1 LTVSR
6 GSTTKPGIAPDLTAV
21 DLTDLDR
28 FAHGFP
34 HDVFT
39 TLRREA
45 PVFWHAPTRNTPD
58 GEGFWILSRH
68 ADIVSAAADTAVFS
82 SADGGCR
89 AGGGT
94 LIEDL
99 PSGFA
104 SGVLLNMMDDPRH
117 QRIRKL
123 VTPGVAPRALAAL
136 EPELR
141 ERSRAI
147 VAAAVARRDC
157 DFLVDVAAELPLQ
170 ATAQLLGVPQA
181 DRHLLLE
188 WADATLD
195 YDGRELGQ
203 QDFRASAA
211 SAAMFEYG
219 TVLLDGKRR
228 RPDDGLLSVLV
239 HAQIERD
246 PDGQVAPLDELELQM
261 FFNLMIAAGAETT
274 RNSIALGVHA
284 LAERPE
290 QWALVRDEPSLRAS
304 ANEEILRWAS
314 STTYNRRTATRDV
327 VVRDQA
333 ITAGDKVTLWWASAN
348 RDEDVFDDAFVFDV
362 RRQPNRHV
370 AFGHGSHF
378 CLGANL
384 ARLEIKVMLDA
395 LFDAVDHVELA
406 GPLEWVRS
414 NKHTGIRHMPV
425 RLHPRTD

>member
-1 LTVSR
+1 
-6 GSTTKPGIAPDLTAV
+6 
-21 DLTDLDR
+21 
-28 FAHGFP
+28 
-34 HDVFT
+34 
-39 TLRREA
+39 
-45 PVFWHAPTRNTPD
+45 
-58 GEGFWILSRH
+58 
-68 ADIVSAAADTAVFS
+68 
-82 SADGGCR
+82 
-89 AGGGT
+89 
-94 LIEDL
+94 
-99 PSGFA
+99 
-104 SGVLLNMMDDPRH
+104 
-117 QRIRKL
+117 
-123 VTPGVAPRALAAL
+123 
-136 EPELR
+136 
-141 ERSRAI
+141 
-147 VAAAVARRDC
+147 
-157 DFLVDVAAELPLQ
+157 
-170 ATAQLLGVPQA
+170 
-181 DRHLLLE
+181 
-188 WADATLD
+188 
-195 YDGRELGQ
+195 
-203 QDFRASAA
+203 
-211 SAAMFEYG
+211 
-219 TVLLDGKRR
+219 
-228 RPDDGLLSVLV
+228 
-239 HAQIERD
+239 
-246 PDGQVAPLDELELQM
+246 M

-274 RNSIALGVHA
+274 RNSTALGVHA